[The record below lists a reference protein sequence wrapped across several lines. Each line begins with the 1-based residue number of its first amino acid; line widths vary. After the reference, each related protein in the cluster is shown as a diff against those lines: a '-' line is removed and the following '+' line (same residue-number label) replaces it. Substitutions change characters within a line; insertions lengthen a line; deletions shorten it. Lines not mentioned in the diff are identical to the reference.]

1 MKGEQMGWHSP
12 PKAEATGSNPVG
24 CTKQFQTL
32 SGVSEAR
39 IFGGS
44 CTIVQFPPN
53 PGLFRTLGGLNRPL
67 GTLGLTKEN
76 PGHAKGATGVQGLSF
91 GQMTPAEYGLSPTRA
106 SAKVAFRGRAAA

>member
-12 PKAEATGSNPVG
+12 PKAEVPGSNPGG
-24 CTKQFQTL
+24 CAKQFQTL

-44 CTIVQFPPN
+44 CTIVQFPPY
-53 PGLFRTLGGLNRPL
+53 PGLFRALGGLNRPL
-67 GTLGLTKEN
+67 GAVALTKEN

-91 GQMTPAEYGLSPTRA
+91 GQMTPEEYGLSPSRT
-106 SAKVAFRGRAAA
+106 SAKTAFGGRAAA